1 MYKTK
6 TLTKKTPVQKV
17 KKIEESSDE
26 SSDEDEIIQTKVI
39 KEEKKVDD
47 SDEES
52 DEDDTTQTKVIEEEK
67 KVDDSDEESDSSDE
81 SEEEVKKPAPKKK
94 VVKKRIVKK
103 TVAADGDCEV
113 CCDSYNHSTRK
124 LLKCPFCQFNSC
136 TGCIRKFLLSIH
148 QEPHCMKCKTAW
160 SRDFWMDSFPK
171 VFINVDLKKHREM
184 DLLDREKSLLPASQP
199 AAERI
204 REANRLKKTLDD
216 LRGNIQ
222 KEKITLWN
230 FNQDGAITDEK
241 EIYDKKKALSL
252 SVAAAQF
259 ELDYQQTH
267 INDLMYRTSYTNTKQ
282 EPRKQFVRACPADGC
297 KGMLSTQWKCGL
309 CAIFV
314 CPDCHEI
321 IGETKDAPHTCKPE
335 NIATAKLLAKDTKT
349 CPKCASLIFR
359 TAGCS
364 QMWCVICNHA
374 FDWET
379 MKEIDHSVLHN
390 PYFFQWR
397 QNHANAPANAN
408 APCGGI
414 PSQYTLQD
422 KVRSYKLGNQL
433 EVAICQRFLSSLY
446 HNHDVEMRRFRP
458 ADGVI
463 NNEDLRVKFLLNEID
478 EEKFKR
484 VIFYR
489 EKVDA
494 KKTEIYRVM
503 ELFDAVSRDIS
514 VRLNAAKSASEFVG
528 VWNEVT
534 PLVNYSNLQMRTI
547 SKRYNHITP
556 KINGET
562 YRWSR

>member
-1 MYKTK
+1 MSKIVKKITSVKKVEVNVKTLDDIIPTKVTKEIKTVVKSDDSSDEIVETKVIAKTK
-6 TLTKKTPVQKV
+6 TTN
-17 KKIEESSDE
+17 E
-26 SSDEDEIIQTKVI
+26 
-39 KEEKKVDD
+39 

-52 DEDDTTQTKVIEEEK
+52 D
-67 KVDDSDEESDSSDE
+67 DSSSDSSNE
-81 SEEEVKKPAPKKK
+81 SEKEEVKKPLPKKK
-94 VVKKRIVKK
+94 VIKKRTVKK
-103 TVAADGDCEV
+103 TDSSNGECDV
-113 CCDSYNHSTRK
+113 CCDKYNHSTRK
-124 LLKCPFCQFNSC
+124 LLKCPFCQFNAC

-171 VFINVDLKKHREM
+171 VFINVDLKKHREL

-204 REANRLKKTLDD
+204 REANRLKKTLDN
-216 LRGNIQ
+216 LRANIQ

-241 EIYDKKKALSL
+241 EIYDKKKELSL

-259 ELDYQQTH
+259 ELDYQQAH
-267 INDLMYRTSYTNTKQ
+267 INDLMFRTTNTKQ

-359 TAGCS
+359 ISGCS
-364 QMWCVICNHA
+364 QIWCLKCHHA
-374 FDWET
+374 FDWDT
-379 MKEIDHSVLHN
+379 GKTIDYSVLHN
-390 PYFFQWR
+390 PHFFAFR
-397 QNHANAPANAN
+397 AQNGNIPANADV
-408 APCGGI
+408 PCGGI

-422 KVRSYKLGNQL
+422 KVRSFKLGNQL

-458 ADGVI
+458 ADGII

-489 EKVDA
+489 EKVEA

-503 ELFDAVSRDIS
+503 ELFDTVSRDIA
-514 VRLNAAKSASEFVG
+514 VRLNATKTASEFVG

-534 PLVNYSNLQMRTI
+534 PLVNYANLQMRII

-556 KINGET
+556 KINSET